1 MRYTRQWHRRHGLV
15 LAAAVVVAAGIL
27 DAPAAAATSA
37 SVTVNAT
44 ASRAVIP
51 AGGHGINSA
60 VYDGNMNQAAV
71 PGLLRDAGFTAIRY
85 PGGSYGDIYHWQTHT
100 ADGGFVAPNTTFD
113 QYMSTVRTVGAQPVV
128 IANYG
133 TGTAQEAADWVRSAN
148 LTRGY
153 GVRLWEIGNEMYGNG
168 HYGAQWEADNHADK
182 SPRAYATNAV
192 QYISAMKAV
201 DSSIRVGV
209 VLTTPGSWPDGVVG
223 SGDSADWNNTVL
235 SIVQGQADFV
245 IVHWYPGAS
254 SAADSLT
261 KVSQIP
267 TIVGAVRSLLN
278 RYAGSRASS
287 IGIAITEAN
296 PSFQLNSATAALF
309 ATDTVLSW
317 FENGVSNVDWW
328 NTHNGTGASPGT
340 NEDGTPDYHDEGI
353 LSSAGTGEPP
363 LNTPFPPYFG
373 LSMVGRAG
381 SPGDTLVQASSSTAL
396 LAAHAVRTTSGGLN
410 VVLVN
415 KDIANST
422 TVSLSYTGFTPGTS
436 VSVAQWQKGATSI
449 STFTQSSAGS
459 ITVPPYSITVLRLAA
474 GSGGGATGPLRN
486 VAANRCL
493 DVNGA
498 NQANGTRAIIWD
510 CHGGTN
516 QQWTSTAASE
526 LRVFGGKCLD
536 ALNHATA
543 PGSAVGI
550 WDCSGGANQ
559 KWTLNT
565 NGTVTG
571 QESRLCLAPTNNTTT
586 NGTAVVLAT
595 CAAAT
600 TQQWN
605 RQ

>member
-1 MRYTRQWHRRHGLV
+1 MNETLHRHRRRGLV
-15 LAAAVVVAAGIL
+15 LAAAVVVAAVIPVS
-27 DAPAAAATSA
+27 PAAAATSA

-44 ASRAVIP
+44 VSRAVIP
-51 AGGHGINSA
+51 AAGHGINSA

-71 PGLLRDAGFTAIRY
+71 PGLLRDAGFRAIRY

-148 LTRGY
+148 ITRGY
-153 GVRLWEIGNEMYGNG
+153 GARMWEIGNEVYGNG

-182 SPRAYATNAV
+182 GPRGYATNAV

-201 DSSIRVGV
+201 DPSIRVGV
-209 VLTTPGSWPDGVVG
+209 VLTTPGSWPDGIVG

-267 TIVGAVRSLLN
+267 TMVGALRTLIN
-278 RYAGSRASS
+278 RYAGSRAPS
-287 IGIAITEAN
+287 IGITVTEMN
-296 PSFQLNSATAALF
+296 PSFQLDSATAALF
-309 ATDTVLSW
+309 ATDSVLTW
-317 FENGVSNVDWW
+317 FENGAINTDWW
-328 NTHNGTGASPGT
+328 NTHNGTSGGPGT
-340 NEDGTPDYHDEGI
+340 NEDGTPDFHDEGL
-353 LSSAGTGEPP
+353 LSSAGTGEPA

-381 SPGDTLVQASSSTAL
+381 APGDALVQASSSTSL
-396 LAAHAVRTTSGGLN
+396 LAAHAVRTAAGGLN

-422 TVSLSYTGFTPGTS
+422 TVSLSYTGFTPGSS
-436 VSVAQWQKGATSI
+436 VSAAQWQRGATSI
-449 STFTQSSAGS
+449 STFTQSSANS
-459 ITVPPYSITVLRLAA
+459 ITVPPYSVTVLRL
-474 GSGGGATGPLRN
+474 GGGGGGTTGPLRN
-486 VAANRCL
+486 VAASRCL

-498 NQANGTRAIIWD
+498 NQNNGTRVIIWD
-510 CHGGTN
+510 CHGATN
-516 QQWTSTAASE
+516 QQWTTTAANE

-536 ALNHATA
+536 ALNHATT
-543 PGSAVGI
+543 PGSPVGI
-550 WDCSGGANQ
+550 WDCGGGTNQ
-559 KWTLNT
+559 KWTLNS
-565 NGTVTG
+565 NGTITG
-571 QESRLCLAPTNNTTT
+571 QESRLCLAPTNNATT
-586 NGTAVVLAT
+586 NGTAIVLAT
-595 CAAAT
+595 CTTAT
-600 TQQWN
+600 TQQWS